1 VLDCQKTLQRICDKL
16 EKADPKEQGIA
27 FVQKAKRTLKWPF
40 SLSDTEKC
48 LAEMERHKS
57 SFDLALSVDALDA
70 IIAFKAV
77 EEETSHK
84 IDQVNNAID
93 KLCKIQMTKES
104 RRLLQVI
111 GADAADEMYRT
122 NLELHQPGTGLWFLE
137 KGSAFQQWLDVV
149 DSKLWVY
156 GIPGAGKTVL
166 SALAIK
172 ETANCASDRHGVIFY
187 YYSHS
192 NGSTQRLSDL
202 LSCFIGQLA
211 RQQGECMA
219 VLADKTLIE
228 EGATTGTRLRNKHE
242 LLQTLRT
249 MLRLFRSVSI
259 IVDGIDECDKAADA
273 VEMLVNITIQ
283 FSHVRMLL
291 FSRRE
296 PEIEL
301 LLSNFQ
307 HVSIATASQDLRLY
321 VPAQIERRVRLGKLR
336 IRSSEVKDKI
346 VQKLV
351 NGADGM

>member
-1 VLDCQKTLQRICDKL
+1 
-16 EKADPKEQGIA
+16 
-27 FVQKAKRTLKWPF
+27 
-40 SLSDTEKC
+40 
-48 LAEMERHKS
+48 
-57 SFDLALSVDALDA
+57 
-70 IIAFKAV
+70 
-77 EEETSHK
+77 
-84 IDQVNNAID
+84 
-93 KLCKIQMTKES
+93 
-104 RRLLQVI
+104 
-111 GADAADEMYRT
+111 
-122 NLELHQPGTGLWFLE
+122 
-137 KGSAFQQWLDVV
+137 
-149 DSKLWVY
+149 
-156 GIPGAGKTVL
+156 
-166 SALAIK
+166 
-172 ETANCASDRHGVIFY
+172 
-187 YYSHS
+187 
-192 NGSTQRLSDL
+192 L

-307 HVSIATASQDLRLY
+307 HLSIATASQDLRLY